1 MMHKGYIAFSMDHR
15 LSTMD
20 QQKEPPVTPFG
31 LFIGNLAKPIVMIRN
46 PFFKPVK
53 LRRFDYQP
61 VYYDPKNDKGE
72 DSVSQKRFDFKAAHE
87 ELKSDVSPSF
97 DMYHR
102 GSIDFDTDRVRQSR
116 LVKMGLIM
124 GMALIVFVYYVLPR
138 PTFITVIEQAFQLP
152 PLVYEATLFLI
163 VFIMLIFFIR
173 EGNKV

>member
-1 MMHKGYIAFSMDHR
+1 MMHKGYIAFSMDHGP
-15 LSTMD
+15 STID
-20 QQKEPPVTPFG
+20 QQSEPPVTAFG
-31 LFIGNLAKPIVMIRN
+31 LFIGNLAKPRVMIRN

-72 DSVSQKRFDFKAAHE
+72 DTVSKKRFDFKAAHE
-87 ELKSDVSPSF
+87 EQKSDVSPSF

-102 GSIDFDTDRVRQSR
+102 GSIDFDTDRVRKSR

-152 PLVYEATLFLI
+152 PLVYEATLFLL
-163 VFIMLIFFIR
+163 VFILLIFFIR